1 MSLLIVFTEMKLINM
16 CSGASVLPLG
26 LKLSMVLCRAA
37 WRFYL
42 PLTLLRLLCP
52 VLLCS
57 ELTSC
62 LLRLITCILNPGQL
76 FQVPPMLK
84 ILVVLKVFCVLLL
97 RFFCL
102 WKVCC
107 AVHTSNNQPISKL
120 KF

>member
-1 MSLLIVFTEMKLINM
+1 MLIVFTEMKLINM
-16 CSGASVLPLG
+16 CTGASVLPLG

-62 LLRLITCILNPGQL
+62 LLMLISYIFNPGLL
-76 FQVPPMLK
+76 FQVSPTLK
-84 ILVVLKVFCVLLL
+84 ILVVLEVFCVPLL
-97 RFFCL
+97 RCFWFVESLLCSARF
-102 WKVCC
+102 K
-107 AVHTSNNQPISKL
+107 
-120 KF
+120 